1 MNDVDARV
9 DLSGF
14 SAEYLGGAS
23 AALAQVELRIGVGES
38 VLITGPS
45 GSGKSTLALCL
56 TGFIPNAVYARLS
69 GGIRVCGV
77 EPAAQGVYDM
87 ARRVGLVQQDAEG
100 QFCTMRVEDE
110 AAFGP
115 ENLMCSEAEIERR
128 VSGAL
133 ELAGAAHLA
142 GRALAELSGGE
153 KQRVAIASVLAMQP
167 QLLVLDEPAAH
178 LDPRATR
185 SVADAL
191 RAIQRDSGLSVV
203 ILEHKP
209 WRFAGAA
216 RRMVRLEQGRV
227 VYDGPTKC
235 DRPGRMRSPAANGP
249 LLGGGEPLLSVRGLK
264 HSYGGRGGRPALAG
278 VDLDVGRGE
287 IVGVMGDNGSGK
299 TTLLRSIMGTVKP
312 QAGRVT
318 LGGDDISALPVSSRA
333 SRIGMVFQNPNHQ
346 LFTDSVW
353 REVVVGPL
361 ARGRSSQE
369 CRPAALSLLRRF
381 GLAHMCDRHPLTLS
395 FGEKRRLNLAAAMV
409 SDPDLLMLDEPFA
422 GQDLERAE
430 DLAGLL
436 GEVADAGKGV
446 LLVGH
451 DPDIMAWCCHRVV
464 FLEAGRVVLDG
475 PASNVMAELAGRGE
489 RDYVCSV

>member
-23 AALAQVELRIGVGES
+23 AALAQVELRIGAGES

-185 SVADAL
+185 SVADSL
-191 RAIQRDSGLSVV
+191 RAIQRDSGLSIV

-209 WRFAGAA
+209 WRFA
-216 RRMVRLEQGRV
+216 
-227 VYDGPTKC
+227 
-235 DRPGRMRSPAANGP
+235 
-249 LLGGGEPLLSVRGLK
+249 
-264 HSYGGRGGRPALAG
+264 
-278 VDLDVGRGE
+278 
-287 IVGVMGDNGSGK
+287 
-299 TTLLRSIMGTVKP
+299 
-312 QAGRVT
+312 
-318 LGGDDISALPVSSRA
+318 
-333 SRIGMVFQNPNHQ
+333 
-346 LFTDSVW
+346 
-353 REVVVGPL
+353 
-361 ARGRSSQE
+361 
-369 CRPAALSLLRRF
+369 
-381 GLAHMCDRHPLTLS
+381 
-395 FGEKRRLNLAAAMV
+395 
-409 SDPDLLMLDEPFA
+409 
-422 GQDLERAE
+422 
-430 DLAGLL
+430 
-436 GEVADAGKGV
+436 
-446 LLVGH
+446 
-451 DPDIMAWCCHRVV
+451 
-464 FLEAGRVVLDG
+464 
-475 PASNVMAELAGRGE
+475 
-489 RDYVCSV
+489 